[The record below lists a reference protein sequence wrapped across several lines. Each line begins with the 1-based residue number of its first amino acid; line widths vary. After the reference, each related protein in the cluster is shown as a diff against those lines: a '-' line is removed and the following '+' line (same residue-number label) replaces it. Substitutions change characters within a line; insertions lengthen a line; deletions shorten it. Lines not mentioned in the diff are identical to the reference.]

1 MPKFFGEIKEASLE
15 NLAADPV
22 ANTQGRI
29 WNNTTEG
36 RVKLDSGTNK
46 RAFLR
51 NDDKLHIGNSGTAAE
66 NVRLNRAAASVLQ
79 FLLGSN
85 VTPEGTLSAAN
96 LAQLSSRLENYPDAS
111 KPAPGNPGRLIYV
124 TDLLEVQYDN
134 GATWLSV
141 AGTGSG
147 GWGALGI
154 TNISANT
161 VLTSGDAKRIL
172 LCDTTLA
179 AFTVELPAASANFLI
194 TIKDQFGQF
203 GTNSVTLTRPS
214 PATKIEG
221 LASDYVLRAN
231 YGSWN
236 ILCDGTDY
244 YLG

>member
-1 MPKFFGEIKEASLE
+1 MPKFFGEIKEATLE
-15 NLAADPV
+15 NLASDPV
-22 ANTQGRI
+22 ANTTGRI

-36 RVKLDSGTNK
+36 RVKLDNGLIK
-46 RAFLR
+46 RAFLQ
-51 NDDKLHIGNSGTAAE
+51 NNDKLHIGNSGTAAE

-79 FLLGSN
+79 LLQGSN
-85 VTPEGTLSAAN
+85 TTPEGTLSATA
-96 LAQLSSRLENYPDAS
+96 LAQISSRLENYPDAS

-172 LCDTTLA
+172 LCDSTLGS
-179 AFTVELPAASANFLI
+179 FNITLPAPTSNFLLSV
-194 TIKDQFGQF
+194 KDELGTF
-203 GTNSVTLTRPS
+203 GTNPVTLVRPN
-214 PATKIEG
+214 PIVRIEG
-221 LASDYVLRAN
+221 LTTDYVMRAN

-236 ILCDGTDY
+236 IVCDGTDY
-244 YLG
+244 YFG